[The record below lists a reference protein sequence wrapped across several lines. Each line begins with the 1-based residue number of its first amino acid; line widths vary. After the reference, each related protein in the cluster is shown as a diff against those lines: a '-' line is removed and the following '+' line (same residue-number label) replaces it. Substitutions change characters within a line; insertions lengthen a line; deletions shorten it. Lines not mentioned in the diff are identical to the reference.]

1 MHLLVR
7 PEPFADEA
15 LESYFLRLS
24 QENGFERYRIFSGSV
39 QDWLHTTDHAAAGA
53 FPLELSRL
61 NIFHA
66 SRSSGLRVRALQLVD
81 RLTDGAPFRLLQLA
95 LCHSAISFGNHYKAV
110 HRSGVDIPLSFI
122 RVRQIPCCPDCLR
135 ESAYVRQCWHFK
147 PYVGCHRHGGRL
159 IYSCPACGESLNYLA
174 SESINHCQCGF
185 DLRTAST
192 VPAQPDEIQL
202 SALAYGCSFESSNPL
217 LAIGSLSARFG
228 ALYWYQQR
236 YLSDHEAVRDD
247 RALTK
252 AIGHFTAWP
261 DAFWRELQQMVDDA
275 LVRQTKPLNH
285 TDFVDVFGSVVAD
298 CRQIPMRNTGQNFIL
313 KNLIGFLTDL
323 VARHPQCRVA
333 NVGDLLLSA
342 VDAATLLSTSV
353 EQVRRLHHEGFL
365 PLSIRP
371 ASRNTVSPHRAA
383 FHLRHVVEL
392 RQARMQSHHDHS
404 STYLPAW

>member
-1 MHLLVR
+1 MHLLIR
-7 PEPFADEA
+7 PDPSIDES

-24 QENGFERYRIFSGSV
+24 QENGFERFYLFSGV
-39 QDWLHTTDHAAAGA
+39 IKDWLHTTDHAAAGA
-53 FPLELSRL
+53 FPLELFRL

-95 LCHSAISFGNHYKAV
+95 LSHSAISFGNHHKAV
-110 HRSGVDIPLSFI
+110 HRSGVDIPLCFI
-122 RVRQIPCCPDCLR
+122 RTSKIPCCPDCLR

-147 PYVGCHRHGGRL
+147 PYVACHRHGGRL
-159 IYSCPACGESLNYLA
+159 IDSCPACGESLNYLA
-174 SESINHCQCGF
+174 SELINYCQCGF

-217 LAIGSLSARFG
+217 LAIGCLSARFG
-228 ALYWYQQR
+228 ALLWYQQR
-236 YLSDHEAVRDD
+236 YLSDHEAVCDD
-247 RALTK
+247 RVLAK
-252 AIGHFTAWP
+252 AIGHFAAWP
-261 DAFWRELQQMVDDA
+261 DAFWGELQQMVDDA
-275 LVRQTKPLNH
+275 LVRQTKELNH

-298 CRQIPMRNTGQNFIL
+298 CRRIPMRNTGQNFIL
-313 KNLIGFLTDL
+313 KDLIVFLTDL
-323 VARHPQCRVA
+323 VVSHPQCRVA

-342 VDAATLLSTSV
+342 LDSATLLSTSI
-353 EQVRRLHHEGFL
+353 EQVRRLQHEGFL
-365 PLSIRP
+365 PLAIRP
-371 ASRNTVSPHRAA
+371 ASRNTVSPHRAV

-392 RQARMQSHHDHS
+392 RQARMQSHHDDH

>member
-24 QENGFERYRIFSGSV
+24 QENGFECYRIFSGSV

-53 FPLELSRL
+53 FPLGLSRL
-61 NIFHA
+61 NVFHA

-95 LCHSAISFGNHYKAV
+95 LNHSAISFGSHHKAV
-110 HRSGVDIPLSFI
+110 HRSGVDIPLCFI
-122 RVRQIPCCPDCLR
+122 RTSEIPCCPDCLR
-135 ESAYVRQCWHFK
+135 ELAYVRQGWHFK
-147 PYVGCHRHGGRL
+147 PYIACHRHGGRL
-159 IYSCPACGESLNYLA
+159 IDCCPACGESLNYLT

-192 VPAQPDEIQL
+192 VPAQPDEMQL

-228 ALYWYQQR
+228 ALFWYHQR
-236 YLSDHEAVRDD
+236 YLSDHEPLRYDRD
-247 RALTK
+247 LEK
-252 AIGHFTAWP
+252 AIGYFAVWP
-261 DAFWRELQQMVDDA
+261 DIFWRELQQTVDEA
-275 LVRQTKPLNH
+275 LVRQTKQLNH
-285 TDFVDVFGSVVAD
+285 TDFVDVFGSVLAD
-298 CRQIPMRNTGQNFIL
+298 CRRLPMLNTGQNFIL
-313 KNLIGFLTDL
+313 KSLIGFLTDL
-323 VARHPQCRVA
+323 VSRHPQCRVA

-342 VDAATLLSTSV
+342 VDSAALLSTSV
-353 EQVRRLHHEGFL
+353 EQVRCLHHEGFL
-365 PLSIRP
+365 PLAIRP
-371 ASRNTVSPHRAA
+371 ASRNTISPHRAV

-392 RQARMQSHHDHS
+392 RQARMLSHNDES

>member
-1 MHLLVR
+1 MHLLIR
-7 PEPFADEA
+7 PDPSIDES

-24 QENGFERYRIFSGSV
+24 QENGFERFYLLSGV
-39 QDWLHTTDHAAAGA
+39 IKDWLHTTDHAAAGA
-53 FPLELSRL
+53 FPLELFRL

-95 LCHSAISFGNHYKAV
+95 LSHSAISFGNHHKAV
-110 HRSGVDIPLSFI
+110 HRSGVDIPLCFI
-122 RVRQIPCCPDCLR
+122 RTSKIPCCPDCLR

-147 PYVGCHRHGGRL
+147 PYVACHRHGGRL
-159 IYSCPACGESLNYLA
+159 IDSCPACGESLNYLV
-174 SESINHCQCGF
+174 SELINYCQCGF

-217 LAIGSLSARFG
+217 LAIGCLSARFG
-228 ALYWYQQR
+228 ALLWYQQR
-236 YLSDHEAVRDD
+236 YLSDHEAMCDD
-247 RALTK
+247 RVLAK
-252 AIGHFTAWP
+252 AIGHFAAWP
-261 DAFWRELQQMVDDA
+261 DAFWGELQQMVDDA
-275 LVRQTKPLNH
+275 LVRQTKELNH

-298 CRQIPMRNTGQNFIL
+298 CRRIPMRNTGQNFIL
-313 KNLIGFLTDL
+313 KDLIVFLTDL
-323 VARHPQCRVA
+323 VVSHPQCRVA

-342 VDAATLLSTSV
+342 LDSATLLSTSI
-353 EQVRRLHHEGFL
+353 EQVRRLQHEGFL
-365 PLSIRP
+365 PLAIRP
-371 ASRNTVSPHRAA
+371 ASRNTVSPHRAV

-392 RQARMQSHHDHS
+392 RQARMQSHHDDS

>member
-61 NIFHA
+61 NVFHA

-81 RLTDGAPFRLLQLA
+81 RLTDGVPFRLLQLA
-95 LCHSAISFGNHYKAV
+95 LSHSAISFGNHYKAV
-110 HRSGVDIPLSFI
+110 HRSGVDIPLCFI
-122 RVRQIPCCPDCLR
+122 RIRQIPCCPDCLR
-135 ESAYVRQCWHFK
+135 ESAHVRQCWHFK
-147 PYVGCHRHGGRL
+147 PYVACHRHGGRL
-159 IYSCPACGESLNYLA
+159 IDSCPACGESLNYLV
-174 SESINHCQCGF
+174 SESVHHCQCGF

-192 VPAQPDEIQL
+192 VPALPDEMQL
-202 SALAYGCSFESSNPL
+202 SALVYGCSFESSNPL
-217 LAIGSLSARFG
+217 LATGSLSARFG
-228 ALYWYQQR
+228 ALLWYQQR
-236 YLSDHEAVRDD
+236 YLSDHEPLCDD
-247 RALTK
+247 KALVK
-252 AIGHFTAWP
+252 AIGYFAAWP
-261 DAFWRELQQMVDDA
+261 GIFWRELQQMVDDA
-275 LVRQTKPLNH
+275 LFRQTKPLNH

-298 CRQIPMRNTGQNFIL
+298 CRQTPMRNTGQNFIL
-313 KNLIGFLTDL
+313 RSLIGFLTDL
-323 VARHPQCRVA
+323 VVRNPQNRVA
-333 NVGDLLLSA
+333 NVGDLLISA
-342 VDAATLLSTSV
+342 LDTAALLSTSV

-365 PLSIRP
+365 PLAIRP
-371 ASRNTVSPHRAA
+371 ASRNTVSPHRAV

-392 RQARMQSHHDHS
+392 RQARIQSHHDDS

>member
-1 MHLLVR
+1 MHLLIR
-7 PEPFADEA
+7 PDPSIDES

-24 QENGFERYRIFSGSV
+24 QENGFERFYLLSGV
-39 QDWLHTTDHAAAGA
+39 IKDWLHTTDHAAAGA
-53 FPLELSRL
+53 FPLELFRL

-95 LCHSAISFGNHYKAV
+95 LSHSAISFGNHHKAV
-110 HRSGVDIPLSFI
+110 HRSGVDIPLCFI
-122 RVRQIPCCPDCLR
+122 RTSKIPCCPDCLR

-147 PYVGCHRHGGRL
+147 PYVACHRHGGRL
-159 IYSCPACGESLNYLA
+159 IDSCPACGESLNYLV
-174 SESINHCQCGF
+174 SELINYCQCGF

-217 LAIGSLSARFG
+217 LAIGCLSARFG
-228 ALYWYQQR
+228 VLLWYQQR
-236 YLSDHEAVRDD
+236 YLSDHEAMCDD
-247 RALTK
+247 RVLAK
-252 AIGHFTAWP
+252 AIGHFAAWP
-261 DAFWRELQQMVDDA
+261 DAFWGELQQMVDDA
-275 LVRQTKPLNH
+275 LVRQTKELNH

-298 CRQIPMRNTGQNFIL
+298 CRRIPMRNTGQNFIL
-313 KNLIGFLTDL
+313 KDLIVFLTDL
-323 VARHPQCRVA
+323 VVSHPQCRVA

-342 VDAATLLSTSV
+342 LDSATLLSTSI
-353 EQVRRLHHEGFL
+353 EQVRRLQHEGFL
-365 PLSIRP
+365 PLAIRP
-371 ASRNTVSPHRAA
+371 ASRNTVSPHRAV

-392 RQARMQSHHDHS
+392 RQARMQSHHDDS

>member
-1 MHLLVR
+1 MHLLIR
-7 PEPFADEA
+7 PDSSIDES

-24 QENGFERYRIFSGSV
+24 QENGFERFYLLSGV
-39 QDWLHTTDHAAAGA
+39 IKDWLHTTDHAAAGA
-53 FPLELSRL
+53 FPLELFRL

-95 LCHSAISFGNHYKAV
+95 LSHSAISFGNHHKAV
-110 HRSGVDIPLSFI
+110 HRSGVDIPLCFI
-122 RVRQIPCCPDCLR
+122 RTSKIPCCPDCLR

-147 PYVGCHRHGGRL
+147 PYVACHSHGGRL
-159 IYSCPACGESLNYLA
+159 IDSCPACGESLNYLV
-174 SESINHCQCGF
+174 SELINYCQCGF

-217 LAIGSLSARFG
+217 LAIGCLSARFG
-228 ALYWYQQR
+228 ALLWYQQR
-236 YLSDHEAVRDD
+236 YLSDHEAVCDD
-247 RALTK
+247 RVLAK
-252 AIGHFTAWP
+252 AIGHFAAWP
-261 DAFWRELQQMVDDA
+261 DAFWGELQQMVDDA
-275 LVRQTKPLNH
+275 LVRQTKELNH

-298 CRQIPMRNTGQNFIL
+298 CRRIPMRNTGQNFIL
-313 KNLIGFLTDL
+313 KDLIVFLTDL
-323 VARHPQCRVA
+323 VVSHPQCRVA

-342 VDAATLLSTSV
+342 LDSATLLSTSI
-353 EQVRRLHHEGFL
+353 EQVRRLQHEGFL
-365 PLSIRP
+365 PLAIRP
-371 ASRNTVSPHRAA
+371 ASRNTVSPHRAV

-392 RQARMQSHHDHS
+392 RQARMQSHHDDS